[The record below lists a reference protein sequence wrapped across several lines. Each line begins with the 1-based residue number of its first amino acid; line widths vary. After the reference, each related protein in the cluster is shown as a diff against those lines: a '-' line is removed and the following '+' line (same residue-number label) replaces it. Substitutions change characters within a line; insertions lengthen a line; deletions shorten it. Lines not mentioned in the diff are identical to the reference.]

1 MSPWKKSP
9 PALVER
15 FTAVMPGAP
24 AEQRQMFGYPA
35 AFLNGNLFMSLFQEE
50 FILRLPDAARAK
62 MLKIKGAHPFE
73 PMPGRRM
80 KEYVV
85 APASVVEDEAAL
97 RKWVGKSLE
106 YAQALPRK
114 KKSTKAKKTTGAK
127 SSRARRG

>member
-9 PALVER
+9 PELVEL
-15 FTAVMPGAP
+15 FGSVVPGAP
-24 AEQRQMFGYPA
+24 AENRQMFGFPA
-35 AFLNGNLFMSLFQEE
+35 AFVNGHLFMSLFQDE

-62 MLKIKGAHPFE
+62 MLKIEGAHPFE

-85 APASVVEDEAAL
+85 APASVVADEAAL
-97 RKWVGKSLE
+97 RKWVAKSLE
-106 YAQALPRK
+106 YAQSLPAK
-114 KKSTKAKKTTGAK
+114 KKKGAAK